1 MSMDTTVAVPDLFS
15 DAVIADPFPAYRD
28 LRERG
33 VVFDERNGMWVV
45 ARHRDVLEAIH
56 HPSLYS
62 SQLGFEAFMSG
73 AVGPAGP
80 ERAGAVGFDR
90 VFGSRV
96 LIASDPPTHTELR
109 RVVSRPFTKRSVGSW
124 EPWARSL
131 VGTLLD
137 DLVERCEASDAD
149 LVRDLAVPLPVRM
162 IAEMLGVPSEQME
175 DFRRWSEALV
185 GSLAAEVDVES
196 VSGDLTEMFAFFSEV
211 TEARRRDPGDDLIST
226 IVAATPEGETL
237 TSLEVVMFCVL
248 LLVAGNETTTNLL
261 GSLQVALWEHPGQL
275 ALLRRRPELA
285 GAAVE
290 EALRFGGPVQ
300 GLFRQTTEACRLGGV
315 ELPEGANVLVLFA
328 SANRDDRVFA
338 QPDVFKVERDSS
350 EHLALG
356 HGIHYCLGAQL
367 ARLETRLV
375 LEALLERGIDLEP
388 AGECVPTHNP
398 ILRGYLSMPVALSSA
413 SGGRRRGG

>member
-1 MSMDTTVAVPDLFS
+1 MSVETSVGIPDLFS
-15 DAVIADPFPAYRD
+15 DAVIADPFPAYRE
-28 LRERG
+28 LRDFG
-33 VVFDERNGMWVV
+33 VVLDGRNSMWVA

-73 AVGPAGP
+73 VVGPAGP
-80 ERAGAVGFDR
+80 ERAEAVGFDQ

-109 RVVSRPFTKRSVGSW
+109 RVVSRPFTKRSIGSW
-124 EPWARSL
+124 EPWARLMVEEL
-131 VGTLLD
+131 VDELL
-137 DLVERCEASDAD
+137 EKCEAGDAD
-149 LVRDLAVPLPVRM
+149 LVRDLAIPLPVRM
-162 IAEMLGVPSEQME
+162 IAEMLGVPSERME

-185 GSLAAEVDVES
+185 GSLAAEVDLEA
-196 VSGDLTEMFAFFSEV
+196 VSGDLADMFAFFSEV
-211 TEARRRDPGDDLIST
+211 TEDRRRDPGEDLISM
-226 IVAATPEGETL
+226 IAAATPEGETL
-237 TSLEVVMFCVL
+237 TSIEVVMFCVL

-261 GSLQVALWEHPGQL
+261 GSLQMALWEHPGQL
-275 ALLRRRPELA
+275 ALLRDRPELV

-290 EALRFGGPVQ
+290 EGLRFGGPVQ
-300 GLFRQTTEACRLGGV
+300 GLFRQTTEPCQLGGV
-315 ELPEGANVLVLFA
+315 DLPAGANVLVAFA
-328 SANRDDRVFA
+328 SANRDERVFDE
-338 QPDVFKVERDSS
+338 PDVFRVERDSS

-388 AGECVPTHNP
+388 AGECAPTHNP
-398 ILRGYLSMPVALSSA
+398 ILRGFLSMPVALSSA
-413 SGGRRRGG
+413 SGGRRHGS